1 MIIEYSRTPSHTM
14 PNIKNG
20 NKKNANVKM
29 TDIEQCISPVIPYP
43 NSGNLK
49 EKDEQKDEGIHDE
62 EE

>member
-1 MIIEYSRTPSHTM
+1 MI
-14 PNIKNG
+14 
-20 NKKNANVKM
+20 
-29 TDIEQCISPVIPYP
+29 DIDQYISPVIPYP